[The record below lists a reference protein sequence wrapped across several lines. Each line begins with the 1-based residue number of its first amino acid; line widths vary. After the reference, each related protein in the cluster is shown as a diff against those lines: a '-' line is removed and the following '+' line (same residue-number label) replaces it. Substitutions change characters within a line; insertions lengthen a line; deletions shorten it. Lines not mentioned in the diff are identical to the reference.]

1 MIMEILGQM
10 GKLQMLYKDFG
21 KKESSKIK
29 ENTARDNLKH
39 GWNCKGD
46 YEKTENFDKIQWRL
60 WEDVLDY
67 LNFYNY
73 KLNLS

>member
-46 YEKTENFDKIQWRL
+46 YGKTENFDKIQ
-60 WEDVLDY
+60 
-67 LNFYNY
+67 
-73 KLNLS
+73 